1 VRNRLA
7 SPRFRRRLSWTGGL
21 VGVAALVAGVMVA
34 FPNPAKRPEVF
45 SNQAPQIVTEEES
58 VPADRTRKVQVLD
71 ATLRFVS
78 TAVRRSHVDASW
90 TLVDASLKQ
99 GFTRSEWAKG
109 NIPVVPFPA
118 GGLAGW
124 KIDWSY
130 ADDVGLDVAL
140 LPQKGSKLH
149 AKTFLVELKRHGPG
163 GHWLVASWVP
173 KGVSVESDLVTA
185 GAGQKPVPPPRTLA
199 GKWLLLPLLGVA
211 AVFLVPLSVMAGR
224 GWLRGARAQRAYRRS
239 LKPGSN

>member
-1 VRNRLA
+1 VSNPLA
-7 SPRFRRRLSWTGGL
+7 SPRFRRRLVWISTML
-21 VGVAALVAGVMVA
+21 GVAGLVAGVMIA
-34 FPNPAKRPEVF
+34 FPNSAKRREVF
-45 SNQAPQIVTEEES
+45 SNEPPQIVS
-58 VPADRTRKVQVLD
+58 SAKPVRADHARRVQVLD

-78 TAVRRSHVDASW
+78 TAVRRDHVDASW
-90 TLVDASLKQ
+90 TLVDPSLKD
-99 GFTRSEWAKG
+99 GFTRTTWAKG

-118 GGLAGW
+118 AGLAGW

>member
-1 VRNRLA
+1 MRNRLA
-7 SPRFRRRLSWTGGL
+7 SPRFRRRLFWTSAL
-21 VGVAALVAGVMVA
+21 LGVAALVAGVIVA
-34 FPNPAKRPEVF
+34 FPSPPKRPEVF
-45 SNQAPQIVTEEES
+45 SNEPPQIVSES
-58 VPADRTRKVQVLD
+58 KTVPANRTLRVQLLD

-78 TAVRRSHVDASW
+78 TAVRRNHVDASW
-90 TLVDASLKQ
+90 ALVDPSLKQ
-99 GFTRSEWAKG
+99 GFTRREWAKG

-118 GGLAGW
+118 AGLAGW

-130 ADDVGLDVAL
+130 ADDVGLDIAL

-149 AKTFLVELKRHGPG
+149 AKTFLVELKRHGPRG
-163 GHWLVASWVP
+163 KWLVASWVP
-173 KGVSVESDLVTA
+173 KGVSVESDLVAAAA
-185 GAGQKPVPPPRTLA
+185 GRKPVPPPRTLG

-239 LKPGSN
+239 L